1 MNNCKKKGK
10 EKDIHSYLKNNIRCL
25 RRWQKLYCAA
35 FCIGFG
41 VFGILGLNMDLRP
54 KISLLEKRVL
64 AKLPQVSFSG
74 IWARWINLFF
84 TMFPSITT
92 TTRS

>member
-1 MNNCKKKGK
+1 MKNQKKKGK
-10 EKDIHSYLKNNIRCL
+10 EKDIHNYLKKNVRCL

-35 FCIGFG
+35 FCVGFG

-54 KISLLEKRVL
+54 KISLLEKRTL

-74 IWARWINLFF
+74 IWN
-84 TMFPSITT
+84 
-92 TTRS
+92 